1 MSVLELQNIHRSFA
15 EGVEVLR
22 GVDLSVANGEVV
34 GLLGRNGA
42 GKTTLLRVAMGMLH
56 PNQGSV
62 SVFGMDPWKQPVE
75 IKRRLGYVSEEQI
88 LPPYLR
94 VQDLLA
100 MHRELF
106 PTWDDNVVDA
116 QLFGHAKISKNAK
129 ISALS
134 KGEARQVALLCAVA
148 HHPELLLLDEPASG
162 LDPVARRQF
171 LETSVMLLNRDN
183 STIVFSSHNMA
194 DVERIASR
202 IVLIH
207 DGSVLLDDQVDT
219 LRQDYSLAIVT
230 PSAHIGI
237 ERVLQL
243 EGCVRARQKGAVLH
257 GVFSKEAASLE
268 SLLAEQLKS
277 SDVRCI
283 RLSLE
288 ELFIELVDGRS

>member
-1 MSVLELQNIHRSFA
+1 MNVLELNNIHRSYA

-22 GVDLSVANGEVV
+22 GVDLSVSNGEVV

-56 PNQGSV
+56 PHQGSV
-62 SVFGMDPWKQPVE
+62 SVFGMDPWKQPIE

-106 PTWDDNVVDA
+106 PTWDDNIVDL
-116 QLFGHAKISKNAK
+116 QLCDRSKISKNAR
-129 ISALS
+129 ISTLS
-134 KGEARQVALLCAVA
+134 NGEARQVALLCAVA

-162 LDPVARRQF
+162 LDPVARREF

-207 DGSVLLDDQVDT
+207 DGRVLLNDQIDT
-219 LRQDYSLAIVT
+219 LRQDYSLAIIT
-230 PSAHIGI
+230 PSAHIDI
-237 ERVLQL
+237 DRVLQL
-243 EGCVRARQKGAVLH
+243 DGCVRARQKGAVLH
-257 GVFSKEAASLE
+257 GVFNKEAENLE
-268 SLLAEQLKS
+268 PLLAGQLKS

>member
-1 MSVLELQNIHRSFA
+1 MSVLELHNIHRSFA